1 LQCLASN
8 NSQGKQGSC
17 ASVEFCPAS
26 TILSVCGPLRYLP
39 SVKAVYLPTSTLTP
53 NSHQTITNKPEPKAL
68 QPIYIRPSK
77 DILFIPSL
85 DQLDIPAFLS
95 RPENHEIRHLGTLKP
110 FFTMLVSVAQITDV
124 FQPSLVSTA
133 HKTPNWTLL
142 RDLSLQTLYVFDRV
156 SIPQD
161 QRLSDEMSVLVDP
174 TGRLG
179 MAAPME
185 NVCFRWYVKEAARC
199 FMEVLRRKGLM
210 GREWV
215 PPRFIGTEWKVR

>member
-1 LQCLASN
+1 
-8 NSQGKQGSC
+8 
-17 ASVEFCPAS
+17 
-26 TILSVCGPLRYLP
+26 
-39 SVKAVYLPTSTLTP
+39 
-53 NSHQTITNKPEPKAL
+53 
-68 QPIYIRPSK
+68 
-77 DILFIPSL
+77 
-85 DQLDIPAFLS
+85 
-95 RPENHEIRHLGTLKP
+95 
-110 FFTMLVSVAQITDV
+110 MLVSVAQITDV

-161 QRLSDEMSVLVDP
+161 QRLSDEMPVLVDP

-179 MAAPME
+179 MAAPVE
-185 NVCFRWYVKEAARC
+185 NVCFRWYVREAARC
-199 FMEVLRRKGLM
+199 FLEVLRRRELM